1 MKKIISLF
9 IVLITVLTCFSAC
22 SNTSKDIITAEDG
35 IKYIVAR
42 DENKNIIINDNNKL
56 QVYSL
61 NENGK
66 KQKNDNDEY
75 IIKFIDFNGQV
86 VIGQTV
92 ETAEMTYKLPKGFKN
107 DFNNPGYF
115 FNEHYSAE
123 IFFSYYPNDIKDA
136 IIAAE
141 KNSESLLE
149 SFGSEVFEYK
159 KYTLDVNGYECT
171 AFRQRCTSSEFFKNA
186 YIYYIPYDNGYYMV
200 NCNVST
206 ENENKYNFDKFIETV
221 RFK

>member
-1 MKKIISLF
+1 MKRILSLLFAVIIV
-9 IVLITVLTCFSAC
+9 ITCFSSC
-22 SNTSKDIITAEDG
+22 SKTEKDVITDEDG
-35 IKYIVAR
+35 VKYIVAR
-42 DENKNIIINDNNKL
+42 DENKHIIINESNKL

-92 ETAEMTYKLPKGFKN
+92 ETAEMIYELPKGIK
-107 DFNNPGYF
+107 DDYNNPGYF
-115 FNEHYSAE
+115 YNDTYSAE
-123 IFFSYYPNDIKDA
+123 IFFSYYPTDINDA
-136 IIAAE
+136 VSAAE
-141 KNSESLLE
+141 KNCESLLE

-171 AFRQRCTSSEFFKNA
+171 AFKQRCTSSEFFKNA
-186 YIYYIPYDNGYYMV
+186 YIYYISYDNGYYMI

-206 ENENKYNFDKFIETV
+206 EYENKYNFDKFAQSII
-221 RFK
+221 FK

>member
-1 MKKIISLF
+1 MKKIIC
-9 IVLITVLTCFSAC
+9 LIIALLSALTCFSSC
-22 SNTSKDIITAEDG
+22 SNTEKDVITAEDG
-35 IKYIVAR
+35 VKYIVAR

-92 ETAEMTYKLPKGFKN
+92 ETAEMIYTLPKGIKD

-115 FNEHYSAE
+115 FNDTYSAE
-123 IFFSYYPNDIKDA
+123 IFFSYYPSDIKDA
-136 IIAAE
+136 
-141 KNSESLLE
+141 
-149 SFGSEVFEYK
+149 VFM
-159 KYTLDVNGYECT
+159 G
-171 AFRQRCTSSEFFKNA
+171 ATSKVTTS
-186 YIYYIPYDNGYYMV
+186 
-200 NCNVST
+200 C
-206 ENENKYNFDKFIETV
+206 
-221 RFK
+221 